1 MTEFLDHMMFVC
13 FAGAA
18 IGLIFLIMGG
28 IFELIDYLSKGK
40 FKESII
46 SFFEESNK

>member
-28 IFELIDYLSKGK
+28 IFELIEFLSKGRFSTWVVNL
-40 FKESII
+40 FKE
-46 SFFEESNK
+46 

>member
-18 IGLIFLIMGG
+18 IGLVFLIMGG
-28 IFELIDYLSKGK
+28 IFELIEFLSKGK
-40 FKESII
+40 FSTWLINLFQE
-46 SFFEESNK
+46 